1 MKYRQQFF
9 YTMLMWLI
17 YPFMKLFYGFEV
29 HGLENIPPDNRYI
42 ICANHSSNA
51 DPLLLIMTF
60 KKKIFFM
67 AKQELFKN
75 KLFGWFL
82 KKVGVFPVHRGS
94 KDTNALDISH
104 EVLENNKP
112 LGMFIEGTRSK
123 NGEFLKPKAGAVLIS
138 YDAKATILPVC
149 ITNKNKGPVK
159 IFNKT
164 SIDIGKPINWKELS
178 IKVKKSSELRAAIR
192 KVMNEIIQL
201 RNDMWE
207 REENKKN
214 NTC

>member
-1 MKYRQQFF
+1 MKYRQQIF
-9 YTMLMWLI
+9 YTTLMWI
-17 YPFMKLFYGFEV
+17 VYPFIKLFYGLEV
-29 HGLENIPPDNRYI
+29 YGLENIPTDGRYI

-51 DPLLLIMTF
+51 DPLLVIMTF

-75 KLFGWFL
+75 KFLGWFF
-82 KKVGVFPVHRGS
+82 KKLGAFPVNRGS
-94 KDTNALDISH
+94 KDTSALDTSH

-112 LGMFIEGTRSK
+112 LGIFIEGTRSK
-123 NGEFLKPKAGAVLIS
+123 DGEFLKPKAGAVLIA

-164 SIDIGKPINWKELS
+164 SIDIGKPIRWDELG
-178 IKVKKSSELRAAIR
+178 IENKKSSELRAAVR

-214 NTC
+214 KTC